1 MPNVQLVIGNVKH
14 STPGRNARLPPAI
27 VVVGDGTLMRP
38 TFGAAAGVAR
48 FKKFI
53 QWVLRDGITILTQP
67 QLIIAAAL
75 IAEGV
80 VSEADLIA
88 CVSALPAAV
97 RRGDTVHA
105 SWVVKEVL
113 HRRSLSSLTL
123 IAGKSANSKQDTPVN
138 WQKELD
144 QFSETLRMFY
154 PGSKDIAGPDRIASA
169 LNDGCAWVYLN
180 CPMVCV
186 AYVSGAQQ
194 LSLLSDLAHD
204 RQCGRREL
212 PIQGYANTEAHP
224 LVEAMDLALD
234 KAFDDAKPVS
244 TSQWIIG
251 ALKKLVS
258 VSAGENGMR
267 AADYLVKDAVRQRLG
282 AVVQTLARSGTPVDA
297 LLLAWVLY
305 LLETGSLHLRNPK
318 LSTIARYTHAAVE
331 RLHRSLNRVPVAPAD
346 LDQGEWEAFFK
357 EVLGADDASKELR
370 CAVASFHCFLVGEF
384 GLDPQPW
391 LFVGVDD
398 VSAVS
403 ANVVWPDEITRAFN
417 LISTFGS
424 DLRLRQSMKV
434 MLSIGAGNK
443 VRIGEVRSIRLCNI
457 HLRGEDLEIEVAPRR
472 THHQGKSAAARR
484 ILKYGNTEHQVA
496 IKAWLQR
503 RIDESA
509 EPDDLLFG
517 DPHQPDRG
525 YKMGACQRILNQT
538 LRAATGDSSVSFQ
551 TLRHTAISRDLHH
564 TLMNAQLHHPISPI
578 TQISVEA
585 GHSIERTTFAN
596 YFHWPEEVIRHWLDT
611 ALAPYLDSPAIAAK
625 WLDRP
630 ADGLRQGRHRSAS
643 RAEYLPTL
651 IGIQA
656 LALVVAPILSTT
668 QIALVDDA
676 SSYPINAM
684 PLTSLTRL
692 MEDLMANH
700 SMGGICSR
708 NSTTEA
714 TVAHVC
720 HAVADVV
727 RKLKHRGLKNQPRLH
742 KKANEQ
748 AALEFARE
756 RLRRMDFCFDVGK
769 EDHLSALVQ
778 QLQSVAAISDKLAK
792 AATAWTKVLADDVLS
807 LMDPD
812 AAKPLIELMR
822 QGSISP
828 DHLVMRVQSIDTDDL
843 ATNQAMLGSIKVTA
857 ARAVVEEIYE
867 TSVQIE
873 CVKSRRGRPDVYLLV
888 SRKRTGTGKPAAS
901 ASCRMN
907 RINGLMLALAVWNQ
921 FLGGCERAAG
931 NEA

>member
-1 MPNVQLVIGNVKH
+1 MNH
-14 STPGRNARLPPAI
+14 STPGKNARPPPAI

-38 TFGAAAGVAR
+38 NFGAAAGVAR
-48 FKKFI
+48 FEQFI
-53 QWVLRDGITILTQP
+53 QWVLHDGITILTQP

-80 VSEADLIA
+80 VREADLVG

-97 RRGDTVHA
+97 LRGDTVHA
-105 SWVVKEVL
+105 SWLVKDVL

-154 PGSKDIAGPDRIASA
+154 PGSRDLAGPDRIASA
-169 LNDGCAWVYLN
+169 LNDGCAWIYLN

-204 RQCGRREL
+204 RQSGRREL
-212 PIQGYANTEAHP
+212 PIQGYANMEAHP
-224 LVEAMDLALD
+224 LAEAMDLALD

-258 VSAGENGMR
+258 VSAGEDGMR

-331 RLHRSLNRVPVAPAD
+331 RLHWSLNRVRVAPAD
-346 LDQGEWEAFFK
+346 LDQAEWEALFK
-357 EVLGADDASKELR
+357 EVVSADDTSKELR

-391 LFVGVDD
+391 LFVGVED

-484 ILKYGNTEHQVA
+484 MLKYGNTEHQVA

-525 YKMGACQRILNQT
+525 YRMGACQRILNQT
-538 LRAATGDSSVSFQ
+538 LRAATGDPSVSFQ
-551 TLRHTAISRDLHH
+551 TLRHTAISRELHH
-564 TLMNAQLHHPISPI
+564 TLMNAQVHHTISPI
-578 TQISVEA
+578 NQVAVEA
-585 GHSIERTTFAN
+585 GHSNERTTFAN
-596 YFHWPEEVIRHWLDT
+596 YFHWPEELIRHWIDT
-611 ALAPYLDSPAIAAK
+611 ALAPFVNSPAIAAK

-630 ADGLRQGRHRSAS
+630 ADGLRQGRRRSAR
-643 RAEYLPTL
+643 RAEYLPAL
-651 IGIQA
+651 IRVEA
-656 LALVVAPILSTT
+656 LSLMASPRQSSTHVSL
-668 QIALVDDA
+668 IEDA
-676 SSYPINAM
+676 SSDPSDVM
-684 PLTSLTRL
+684 QLVSLTRL
-692 MEDLMANH
+692 LGDLMANH
-700 SMGGICSR
+700 SMSGICSR
-708 NSTTEA
+708 NSSTEK

-720 HAVADVV
+720 HAVADIV
-727 RKLKHRGLKNQPRLH
+727 RKLEIRGSRNQLSLSKN
-742 KKANEQ
+742 ANEQ
-748 AALEFARE
+748 ISLEFARE
-756 RLRRMDFCFDVGK
+756 RLRRLDYRFDADK

-778 QLQSVAAISDKLAK
+778 QLHSVTDLAGGLAK
-792 AATAWTKVLADDVLS
+792 AATAWTDVLSNEVLS
-807 LMDPD
+807 LMDPG
-812 AAKPLIELMR
+812 AARPLIRLMR
-822 QGSISP
+822 EGGISP
-828 DHLVMRVQSIDTDDL
+828 DHLVMRMQSIDPDDL
-843 ATNQAMLGSIKVTA
+843 ATNQALLGSIKVTA
-857 ARAVVEEIYE
+857 ARAVVEEIYDA
-867 TSVQIE
+867 SVQIE
-873 CVKSRRGRPDVYLLV
+873 CVNQRRGRPDVYLML

-907 RINGLMLALAVWNQ
+907 QFHGLMFALAVWNKY
-921 FLGGCERAAG
+921 LGDRGKVVG
-931 NEA
+931 NDA